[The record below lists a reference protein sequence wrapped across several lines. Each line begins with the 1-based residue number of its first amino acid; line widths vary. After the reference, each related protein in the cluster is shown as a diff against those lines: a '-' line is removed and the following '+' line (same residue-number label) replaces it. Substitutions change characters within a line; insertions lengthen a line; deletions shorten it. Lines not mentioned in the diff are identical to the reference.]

1 MADRLY
7 LSLWFPTFGADE
19 MMARTLSVLRQFPF
33 SATKPGVG
41 YVGVHAI
48 SWTEPVISEY
58 SFEQRATPE
67 QAIAFAGEHVHSDN
81 AYEFEVMWDLWTAEV
96 GGGLDPAWRLT
107 PQPVK
112 FLVHGTDFEDGVYQ
126 DQGHI
131 QVDFGIDTPFLHE
144 DIDFD
149 HDSEQRVKANVQKLV
164 SFTSV
169 LEKEGGIGGRILWS
183 DSDENL
189 AQKLISRLQRVQ

>member
-7 LSLWFPTFGADE
+7 LSLWFPTFAPGE
-19 MMARTLSVLRQFPF
+19 MMPRTLSVLKQFPF
-33 SATKPGVG
+33 STTKSGVG

-48 SWTEPVISEY
+48 SWTEPIIAEY
-58 SFEQRATPE
+58 TFDHRATPE
-67 QAIAFAGEHVHSDN
+67 QAVALAGEHVYADH
-81 AYEFEVMWDLWTAEV
+81 AYEFEVAWDLWTPEV
-96 GGGLDPAWRLT
+96 GGGLDTAWRQT

-112 FLVHGTDFEDGVYQ
+112 FFVHGTEFDDGVYQ

-131 QVDFGIDTPFLHE
+131 QVDFGLDSPFLYE

-149 HDSEQRVKANVQKLV
+149 HHSEQRVKANVQKLV
-164 SFTSV
+164 NFTSV

-183 DSDENL
+183 DSEENL